1 MYGISVPAVLVA
13 ALATFIVGRPWYRIF
28 GATWR
33 REANAHETGKHPALV
48 FGTAYALS
56 VIAAALLAV
65 WLGPET
71 NWQRGLTVGASVGF
85 AFVATSFGINYAF
98 GGRSIK
104 LFAIDGG
111 YHVLQFAGFGLILG
125 LWP

>member
-1 MYGISVPAVLVA
+1 MYGVSVPAVLVA
-13 ALATFIVGRPWYRIF
+13 ALATFIIGGPWYRIF
-28 GATWR
+28 GATWN
-33 REANAHETGKHPALV
+33 REAGAHEKKTHPAVV
-48 FGTAYALS
+48 FGAAYVLS
-56 VIAAALLAV
+56 VLACALLAV

-71 NWQRGLTVGASVGF
+71 NWERGLTVGASVGV

-104 LFAIDGG
+104 LFLIDGG

>member
-1 MYGISVPAVLVA
+1 MYGISIPAVLVA
-13 ALATFIVGRPWYRIF
+13 ALATFIVGGPWYRIF

-33 REANAHETGKHPALV
+33 REANQHEMNKHPALV
-48 FGTAYALS
+48 FGTAYVLS
-56 VIAAALLAV
+56 VIAAALLAA
-65 WLGPET
+65 WLGPQT
-71 NWQRGLTVGASVGF
+71 NWERGLTVGASVGV

-98 GGRSIK
+98 GGRSLK

-125 LWP
+125 VWP